1 MFDLQSVISASD
13 DSFQN
18 QRVLPQIEAEVRRLL
33 LESRTPRTP
42 EIPALEKDI
51 SDLLGGCIAIAV
63 QSGTAAMT
71 LALRGMGIGPGDEVI
86 APPNSDLTTT
96 SSVSHTGGRFVLCDV
111 EDDTMNLDPALIEA
125 RITPRTK
132 AIFPVHLAGH
142 PADMDPILDIAKRH
156 GLLVLE
162 DACLSLG
169 GTYKGR
175 ITGLIGDVGCLS
187 FGIGKVIS
195 GAGDGGMVVT
205 RDERIAHEVRL
216 LRGVGSYPSITD
228 LPPEERLL
236 VSNLRFERE
245 GYFVQM
251 NAMQAAILRVKLPHL
266 AEWQVERQ
274 ALADRYASR
283 FAGTSIKAPVTR
295 PECAHTWRDYII
307 RLPHRDAVRVALR
320 ERGIATHV
328 RYIPPVHLQPVH
340 RGLGLGPGSFPVA
353 ERIAAEQLGLP
364 MFPGLMPE
372 QVDEVAAATLD
383 AVSRAGFRHPT
394 EGRR

>member
-1 MFDLQSVISASD
+1 MRIPASD
-13 DSFQN
+13 DSYQN
-18 QRVLPQIEAEVRRLL
+18 QRVLPQIEAEVKRLL
-33 LESRTPRTP
+33 LDSRTPRTP

-51 SDLLGGCIAIAV
+51 SERLGGCIAVAV

-111 EDDTMNLDPALIEA
+111 EDDTMNLDPARIEEK
-125 RITPRTK
+125 ITPRTK

-142 PADMDPILDIAKRH
+142 PADMDPILDIARRR
-156 GLLVLE
+156 GLMVVE

-169 GTYKGR
+169 ATYKGR

-205 RDERIAHEVRL
+205 RNEAIAHEVRL

-228 LPPEERLL
+228 LPPEQRML
-236 VSNLRFERE
+236 VTSLNFERE

-266 AEWQVERQ
+266 ADWQAERN

-283 FAGTSIKAPVTR
+283 FAGTPVRAPVVR
-295 PECAHTWRDYII
+295 PGCTHTWRDYIV
-307 RLPHRDAVRVALR
+307 RLPGRDTVRTALR

-340 RGLGLGPGSFPVA
+340 RGLGLGPGSFPVT

-364 MFPGLMPE
+364 MYPGLRPE
-372 QVDEVAAATLD
+372 QVDEIAAATLD
-383 AVSRAGFRHPT
+383 AVAALRAAT
-394 EGRR
+394 